1 MSITEQLYNHCLEYV
16 RSRIVA
22 AEDAIL
28 DAQLSANEETKS
40 SAGDKYE
47 TGRAMAQLEI
57 EKNTVQLNESRK
69 LLNALEQIQQPKGS
83 ASRKIQI
90 GSVAVT
96 NQGNYYVAIS
106 AGKFLVNRVEY
117 FAISPAAPIGKL
129 LIGCLKGDRFDFNG
143 RKFVV
148 EDVF

>member
-1 MSITEQLYNHCLEYV
+1 MASIKDQLYKHCLDYV
-16 RSRIVA
+16 STRISS
-22 AEDAIL
+22 AEDAIHS
-28 DAQLSANEETKS
+28 AQSSANEETKS

-69 LLNALEQIQQPKGS
+69 LLNALEQISVGS
-83 ASRKIQI
+83 DSKKIQT
-90 GSVAVT
+90 GSLAVT
-96 NQGNYYVAIS
+96 NQGNYYLSIS
-106 AGKFLVNRVEY
+106 AGKFTINDVDY

-129 LIGCLKGDRFDFNG
+129 LNGCVKGDRFEFNG

-148 EDVF
+148 EEVL